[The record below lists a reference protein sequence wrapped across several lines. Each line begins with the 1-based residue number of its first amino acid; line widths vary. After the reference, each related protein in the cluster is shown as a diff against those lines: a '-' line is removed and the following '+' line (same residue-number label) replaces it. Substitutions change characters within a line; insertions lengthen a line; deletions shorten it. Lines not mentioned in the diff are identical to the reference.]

1 MKKRPLIIEE
11 QETIISINRAE
22 DTARIYTS
30 DDLYRTR
37 LKRLYG
43 DKLVKVYRRGCDPVA
58 EEYEIDKRLIS
69 FRRVLP
75 INISK
80 KS

>member
-1 MKKRPLIIEE
+1 MKKRPLVIEE

-22 DTARIYTS
+22 DKAVIYTS
-30 DDLYRTR
+30 DDLYRNR

-43 DKLVKVYRRGCDPVA
+43 DKLVKVYKHNNGEQIA
-58 EEYEIDKRLIS
+58 EEYEVDKRLIS

-75 INISK
+75 TSK